1 MPKTVIIGNL
11 SASANTNISL
21 KGYISEPIFTIVS
34 AVVLQGHAVNEGG
47 TATYNIFNPVSAT
60 ATKVDNYTISLN
72 VAIATTDVLQLTYV
86 GVTEK
91 VAPS

>member
-1 MPKTVIIGNL
+1 MPRTVLIGNL
-11 SASANTNISL
+11 SAAAGTNISL
-21 KGYISEPIFTIVS
+21 KGFILEPIFAVVS
-34 AVVLQGHAVNEGG
+34 AVVLQGHAVNEAG

-60 ATKVDNYTISLN
+60 VTLVDKYTIQLS

-91 VAPS
+91 VQPS